1 MGAATTTC
9 VRCGAQLAPT
19 SLFCTS
25 CGTRVAGAPRRL
37 HRSLTQSWVAG
48 VCGGIAEY
56 FDVDPMVVRVGYLA
70 VTVLSGVLP
79 GTLLYFVL
87 ALVIPR
93 D

>member
-1 MGAATTTC
+1 
-9 VRCGAQLAPT
+9 
-19 SLFCTS
+19 
-25 CGTRVAGAPRRL
+25 
-37 HRSLTQSWVAG
+37 
-48 VCGGIAEY
+48 
-56 FDVDPMVVRVGYLA
+56 MVVRVGYLA